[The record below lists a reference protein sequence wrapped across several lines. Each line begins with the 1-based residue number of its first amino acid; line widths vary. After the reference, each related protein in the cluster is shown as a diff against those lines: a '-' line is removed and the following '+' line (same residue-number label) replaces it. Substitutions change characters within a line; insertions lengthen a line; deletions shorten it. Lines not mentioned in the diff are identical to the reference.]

1 MKGYIHYL
9 VIYVNT
15 WTLKST
21 QMSNLPYSQT
31 LSFLF
36 ASFMRNI
43 NKTGRTVENKFLG
56 VTDDELLLLF
66 IFQPTLYMHHRVK
79 SGSFDI
85 AIKKRSPFRLF
96 STLDLSVTQQQWT
109 FPSATLMKT
118 LKPDEVFSHFYVL
131 LTCCLSLRTLCN
143 EMMDLMGKKNS

>member
-1 MKGYIHYL
+1 MSLVYKAFCYIYIFIYISPYTICDCNVKGYIHYL

-43 NKTGRTVENKFLG
+43 NKTGRTVEKKFLG
-56 VTDDELLLLF
+56 VIDDELLLLF

-85 AIKKRSPFRLF
+85 AIKKRSP
-96 STLDLSVTQQQWT
+96 LDCSALWIYPSHNNNEH
-109 FPSATLMKT
+109 FP
-118 LKPDEVFSHFYVL
+118 L
-131 LTCCLSLRTLCN
+131 LH
-143 EMMDLMGKKNS
+143 